1 MKKLF
6 VVLAVVAVL
15 ALAFAGCEPQ
25 QLDVINDALQQV
37 AQARR
42 IQTVTSVSD
51 GELLIAQ
58 TQKTY
63 VKTESGITLTTV
75 TKTLNTLPAD
85 EQYSVTTTT
94 ENLSGGFEAI
104 TLSEE
109 NFSALTVKNNALSAT
124 LTQAG
129 ALAQF
134 NVETAADAKLG
145 IATANGRAS
154 EITISYAALSGNSV
168 EISVTIHYEAQ

>member
-37 AQARR
+37 AQAQR
-42 IQTVTSVSD
+42 IQTITSVSD

-145 IATANGRAS
+145 IATTNGRAS
-154 EITISYAALSGNSV
+154 EITISYVALSGNSV
-168 EISVTIHYEAQ
+168 EINVTIHYEAQ